1 MRVILVSVGTDG
13 DVFPYVGLGAV
24 MRSREH
30 QVTLV
35 ASAHYESLARA
46 HGFAFAALVSAEEN
60 HRLFGHPDFWNPLK
74 TAPLMARWGLRFIE
88 RQYQL
93 LAKLVI
99 DNTILV
105 ASPGVLAAGL
115 VHEKQG
121 CPAGEPGSPALDDP
135 QLNRAGDHAGFDV
148 SSPCPSAGLE
158 DLLARSRRWR

>member
-1 MRVILVSVGTDG
+1 MNHWPAPT
-13 DVFPYVGLGAV
+13 GLLL
-24 MRSREH
+24 RLWFQRKKTT
-30 QVTLV
+30 Q
-35 ASAHYESLARA
+35 
-46 HGFAFAALVSAEEN
+46 
-60 HRLFGHPDFWNPLK
+60 LFGHPDFWNPLK

-121 CPAGEPGSPALDDP
+121 
-135 QLNRAGDHAGFDV
+135 
-148 SSPCPSAGLE
+148 
-158 DLLARSRRWR
+158 ARW